1 MSRRHRK
8 IDDEPP
14 RYMERVGKPRIVD
27 GPIQREGLLAAA
39 EAQRLR
45 EEAPDIVARALAR
58 GWAKMPPPTPQEEAP

>member
-1 MSRRHRK
+1 MSRRPRS
-8 IDDEPP
+8 IDGEPP

-45 EEAPDIVARALAR
+45 EEAPVIVARALAR
-58 GWAKMPPPTPQEEAP
+58 GWAKMPLAQPPTTE

>member
-1 MSRRHRK
+1 MSRRHRR

-14 RYMERVGKPRIVD
+14 RYRERVGHPRIVD

-45 EEAPDIVARALAR
+45 EESKTIVARALAR
-58 GWAKMPPPTPQEEAP
+58 GWAKMPLAQPPPTE